1 MVSVTDFFQH
11 FNIAKLIMMLI
22 AAAASLFCI
31 TFHELSHGLI
41 AYRLGD
47 PTAKN
52 AGRLTLNPIKH
63 IDWLGFLMMITI
75 HVGWAK
81 PVPVNMSYFK
91 HPKRDMAL
99 TALAGPVSNLI
110 LTFFALLIAN
120 GILHFAG
127 STVGGAYAVV
137 FFLYIAVLSVGL
149 AVFNLIPVSPLD
161 GSKVLLA
168 LLPERAYYTV
178 LRYERIG
185 MLIIVI
191 LTWTGVLN
199 GPLSV
204 LMEWAIKG
212 LCVLSR
218 FPFAVVQELFF

>member
-1 MVSVTDFFQH
+1 MVSVTEFFQH
-11 FNIAKLIMMLI
+11 FNIGKLIMMVV
-22 AAAASLFCI
+22 AAAASLLCI
-31 TFHELSHGLI
+31 TFHELSHGLV

-47 PTAKN
+47 PTAKR
-52 AGRLTLNPIKH
+52 AGRLTLNPVKH
-63 IDWLGFLMMITI
+63 IDWLGFLMMIVV

-110 LTFFALLIAN
+110 LTFAALLIAN
-120 GILHFAG
+120 GILHAAG
-127 STVGGAYAVV
+127 STVGGAYAMV

-178 LRYERIG
+178 MRYERIG

-199 GPLSV
+199 VPLSF
-204 LMEWAIKG
+204 LMEWVMKG
-212 LCVLSR
+212 LCFLSR
-218 FPFAVVQELFF
+218 FPFTVVQELFF